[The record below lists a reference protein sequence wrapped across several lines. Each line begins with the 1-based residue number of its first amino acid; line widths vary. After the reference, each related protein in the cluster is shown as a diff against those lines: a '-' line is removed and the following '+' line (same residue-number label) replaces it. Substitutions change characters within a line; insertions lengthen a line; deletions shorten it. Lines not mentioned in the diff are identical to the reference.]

1 MQNISKSHIKNLLN
15 GECNNCDR
23 PLHRGIANAIYSNKQ
38 EQAIAVCSNCM
49 LENSIRGEYQ
59 L

>member
-1 MQNISKSHIKNLLN
+1 MVSKTYLNNLLK

-23 PLHRGIANAIYSNKQ
+23 PLHKGIANAIYSTKQ
-38 EQAIAVCSNCM
+38 EHIIAVCSNCM
-49 LENSIRGEYQ
+49 LKNSIRGEYQ